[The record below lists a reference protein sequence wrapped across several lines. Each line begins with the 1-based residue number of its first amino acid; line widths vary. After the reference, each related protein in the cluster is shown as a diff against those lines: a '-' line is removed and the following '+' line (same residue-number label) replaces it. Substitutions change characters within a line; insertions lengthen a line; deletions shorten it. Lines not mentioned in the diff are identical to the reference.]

1 MPKAKKK
8 YATHVT
14 LPSGRRVYV
23 SGKTKAELNEKVAQ
37 ARLESGAGVDVGN
50 DVRFDDYARAWLKAY
65 KEPKLRPNS
74 YATLKANF
82 ENHVLPFFTGVLIR
96 DIKPLHI
103 QMFLSSISGLSQ
115 SLQKKCWHILGAI
128 LRTATENG
136 IIMRSPISKDAGPSG
151 DPPEEV
157 EPLSCEQ
164 AKALLAATKGTRVY
178 TFCLIALTTGLRR
191 GEILGLMWEDIDLKN
206 RILTVKHNK
215 TFPSNQNDAP
225 VTTLLKTEAA
235 HRRIPIPNVLHSFLE
250 QERKRS
256 SSPYVLSMENG
267 QSLTRASFR
276 RMWSAIDVRTAT
288 EDRPL
293 GTTVSGGRNGPIRVT
308 LDFKCHPHQL
318 RHTCITQWVESG
330 LDVKRVQYLAGH
342 STLEM
347 TLRIYTHYRR
357 KSKEPETAEML
368 NSASEYLV
376 G

>member
-1 MPKAKKK
+1 MTKAKKK
-8 YATHVT
+8 FATHVT

-37 ARLESGAGVDVGN
+37 ARLESGVGVDVGN
-50 DVRFDDYARAWLKAY
+50 TVRFEDYARTWLKVY

-74 YATLKANF
+74 YTTVKTNL
-82 ENHVLPFFTGVLIR
+82 ENHVLPFFSGILIR

-103 QMFLSSISGLSQ
+103 QMFLSSISDLSQ
-115 SLQKKCWHILGAI
+115 STQKKCWHILGAI
-128 LRTATENG
+128 LRTAAENG
-136 IIMRSPISKDAGPSG
+136 IIMKSPISKETGPAGE
-151 DPPEEV
+151 PPKDV
-157 EPLSCEQ
+157 EPLSCDQ
-164 AKALLAATKGTRVY
+164 ARALLDATRGTRVY

-191 GEILGLMWEDIDLKN
+191 GEILGLMWEDINLKTG
-206 RILTVKHNK
+206 ILTVQHNK
-215 TFPSNQNDAP
+215 TFPANENDAP

-235 HRRIPIPNVLHSFLE
+235 HRRIPLPDVLRTFLE

-276 RMWSAIDVRTAT
+276 RMWSAIDVRTVT
-288 EDRPL
+288 DERPL
-293 GTTVSGGRNGPIRVT
+293 GSTVSGGRDGPIRVS
-308 LDFKCHPHQL
+308 LDFTCHPHQL

-347 TLRIYTHYRR
+347 TLKIYTHYRR
-357 KSKEPETAEML
+357 KAKEPETAAML
-368 NSASEYLV
+368 NAASEYLV